1 MALIQS
7 YPSYAPVNDGDRW
20 IGTNST
26 TGSTRNFTAQ
36 QIADYLN
43 LRAKIMVGGQM
54 TYQYKNQAAGGLGDM
69 FNVNQTPGIIIPFAD
84 VVSFD
89 ISTTDKS
96 DEIVTQ
102 FFQYLIGSN
111 ILLGEGD
118 AISNFGHYKLN
129 TLAQIG
135 ATAFY
140 RATVTYLGG
149 NGNLAHDKLY
159 TMIQFDS
166 GDTGDKTEIVTF
178 NNLAVVDV
186 THTMN
191 KFPSV
196 TVVTT
201 ANDIIYGEV
210 QYATT
215 SALTLTFT
223 SAQSGKIYL
232 N

>member
-7 YPSYAPVNDGDRW
+7 YPSYTPVNNGDSW

-26 TGSTRNFTAQ
+26 SGATRNFTAQ

-54 TYQYKNQAAGGLGDM
+54 TYLYQNQQLGLIGQM
-69 FNVNQTPGIIIPFAD
+69 FNVNQNPGVIHAFSDIT
-84 VVSFD
+84 SFD
-89 ISTTDKS
+89 ISTTDAS

-102 FFQYLIGSN
+102 YFQYLVGSN

-118 AISNFGHYKLN
+118 AISNFGHYKLVSL
-129 TLAQIG
+129 TQIG
-135 ATAFY
+135 TTAFY
-140 RATVTYLGG
+140 RAAVTYLGG
-149 NGNLAHDKLY
+149 NGSLANNKLY
-159 TMIQFDS
+159 TLIQFDS
-166 GDTGDKTEIVTF
+166 GDTGDKTEVLTF
-178 NNLAVVDV
+178 NNLSVVDV
-186 THTMN
+186 THTLN

-196 TVVTT
+196 TIVTT
-201 ANDIIYGEV
+201 ANDIIFGEV
-210 QYATT
+210 RYLTT
-215 SALTLTFT
+215 SRLTLTFT